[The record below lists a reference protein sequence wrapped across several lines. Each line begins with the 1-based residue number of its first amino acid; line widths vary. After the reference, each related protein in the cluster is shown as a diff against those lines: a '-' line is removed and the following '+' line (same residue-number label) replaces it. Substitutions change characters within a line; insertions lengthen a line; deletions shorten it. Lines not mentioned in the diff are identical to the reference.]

1 MTYFVCLNLLVL
13 VSWIIYIANS
23 LYQNKKM
30 GEFFP
35 KAKTAALTIPF
46 YFFSMFSIYISMEN
60 LIGGFN
66 ASTGTNGAFNLSVNN
81 ATGIIF
87 LLASI
92 FLFTYLNF
100 FEKSFP
106 SCQTVKEKK
115 RLSGIY
121 NYIRHPSH
129 YVIFFITF
137 GTVLIFESPSFLI
150 FAIVNH
156 YFIYYYYIIEENQI
170 KKTNPDYQK
179 FLDKTNR
186 FLPYFN
192 INK

>member
-1 MTYFVCLNLLVL
+1 
-13 VSWIIYIANS
+13 
-23 LYQNKKM
+23 
-30 GEFFP
+30 
-35 KAKTAALTIPF
+35 
-46 YFFSMFSIYISMEN
+46 MFSIYVVVKN
-60 LIGGFN
+60 LINSFGNPAKSNNLFDFN
-66 ASTGTNGAFNLSVNN
+66 IYKLI
-81 ATGIIF
+81 GIFF
-87 LLASI
+87 LLISV

-106 SCQTVKEKK
+106 SCRTIKEKK
-115 RLSGIY
+115 LLSGIY

-137 GTVLIFESPSFLI
+137 GTALTIESPTFLF

-156 YFIYYYYIIEENQI
+156 CFIYYYYIIEENQI
-170 KKTNPDYQK
+170 KKTHPDYQK

>member
-1 MTYFVCLNLLVL
+1 MTYSIYLNSFILIV
-13 VSWIIYIANS
+13 WMIYIINS
-23 LYQNKKM
+23 FYQNKKM

-35 KAKTAALTIPF
+35 KVKTAILTIPF
-46 YFFSMFSIYISMEN
+46 YLFSMISIYISIKN
-60 LIGGFN
+60 LINSFN
-66 ASTGTNGAFNLSVNN
+66 ISTKINDVFNLNIYN
-81 ATGIIF
+81 TAGIT
-87 LLASI
+87 
-92 FLFTYLNF
+92 FLFASVFLFVYLNF
-100 FEKSFP
+100 LEKSFP

-115 RLSGIY
+115 SLSGIY

-137 GTVLIFESPSFLI
+137 GTALTLESPSFFL
-150 FAIVNH
+150 FAVANH
-156 YFIYYYYIIEENQI
+156 CFIYYYYIIEENQI
-170 KKTNPDYQK
+170 KKYSPDYQK